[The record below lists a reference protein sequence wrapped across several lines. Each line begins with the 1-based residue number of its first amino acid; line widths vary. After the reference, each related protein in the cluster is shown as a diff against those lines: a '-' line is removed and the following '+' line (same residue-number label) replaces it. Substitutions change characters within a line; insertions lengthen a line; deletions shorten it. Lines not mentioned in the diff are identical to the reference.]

1 MTDCGD
7 KAGRRPRKPEHLA
20 LFLAA
25 VLFAAGCSESVDTRL
40 RIDYPYS
47 VYGLINPKLDTHAV
61 RVFEIKSEIMLVRP
75 DPIDARVSTT
85 LLQTG
90 EQSTWQ
96 DSLIQL
102 SDGDY
107 RHVFWSMFS
116 ASSGETYRLEVRRSD
131 GEVTSAE
138 TTIPPLVELEVLEP
152 DTLHP
157 REALM
162 PVLIRGR
169 PPNMPRIDVEYVVAG
184 FREEGSEA
192 IFKPVTFNY
201 AQRPSPADE
210 GYLLEVDL
218 IADYA
223 EIFQKFDDDNDVT
236 TDIIDLR
243 EIIVRIHVG
252 DENWASP
259 TGFFDA
265 DLLVEPGTFSN
276 VNNGFGYFGSGYV
289 ESISFRPP
297 LILLRRAGFYIAGE
311 GG

>member
-1 MTDCGD
+1 MSNSGPL
-7 KAGRRPRKPEHLA
+7 PRVRSRKRQHVVL
-20 LFLAA
+20 LIAA
-25 VLFAAGCSESVDTRL
+25 VVVASGCSESVDTRL

-47 VYGLINPKLDTHAV
+47 LYGLINPKLDTHAV

-90 EQSTWQ
+90 ARAAWQ
-96 DSLIQL
+96 DSVIQL

-107 RHVFWSMFS
+107 RHVFWAMFS
-116 ASSGETYRLEVRRSD
+116 PTSGETYRLEIQRSD
-131 GEVTSAE
+131 GEITSAE
-138 TTIPPLVELEVLEP
+138 TTIPPLVDLEVLEP
-152 DTLHP
+152 DTLRP
-157 REALM
+157 RQALM

-184 FREEGSEA
+184 FREEGGEA

-201 AQRPSPADE
+201 ARRPSVADQ

-218 IADYA
+218 IADYS

-243 EIIVRIHVG
+243 EIIVRVHVG
-252 DENWASP
+252 DEHWVSP
-259 TGFFDA
+259 TGVFDA
-265 DLLVEPGTFSN
+265 DFLVEPGTFSN
-276 VNNGFGYFGSGYV
+276 VNNGFGYFGSGFV

-297 LILLRRAGFYIAGE
+297 LVLLRRAGFHIPGE
-311 GG
+311 SG

>member
-1 MTDCGD
+1 MKGSGHKATACG
-7 KAGRRPRKPEHLA
+7 RKRQHMVL
-20 LFLAA
+20 LIAA
-25 VLFAAGCSESVDTRL
+25 AMMAAGCTESVDTRL

-47 VYGLINPKLDTHAV
+47 LYGLINPKLDTHAV

-90 EQSTWQ
+90 ERAAWQ
-96 DSLIQL
+96 DSVIQL
-102 SDGDY
+102 ADGDY

-116 ASSGETYRLEVRRSD
+116 PTSGETYRLEVRRSD

-138 TTIPPLVELEVLEP
+138 TTIPPLVELEVLDP
-152 DTLHP
+152 DTLRP

-162 PVLIRGR
+162 PVFIRGR

-184 FREEGSEA
+184 FREEGGEA
-192 IFKPVTFNY
+192 IFKPVVFNY
-201 AQRPSPADE
+201 AQRPGDAD
-210 GYLLEVDL
+210 GGHLLEVDL
-218 IADYA
+218 IADYS

-243 EIIVRIHVG
+243 EIIVRVHVG

-259 TGFFDA
+259 TGVFDP
-265 DLLVEPGTFSN
+265 DFLVEPGTFSN
-276 VNNGFGYFGSGYV
+276 VDNGFGYFGSGYV

-297 LILLRRAGFYIAGE
+297 LVLLRRAGFHIPGE
-311 GG
+311 SG